1 MVENM
6 LTNTVAYLLFIGLGA
21 LLRFRVKA
29 DKFVV
34 PLITFATC
42 FVFYLFCKDFQT
54 GDEKITTLLWDS
66 SRSGDIKIDI
76 ISSLNNCKIV
86 LPFFIITLLALF
98 NNLFFKYESNK
109 REFAAILIFNLLSL
123 IMLIAGNNLIQIITF
138 VFVIDILSQLFIKDI
153 YASRRY
159 SIYNLVADMGLFL
172 VMAMLKGKLETLEI
186 GSVGHY
192 YETGRHRDFIM
203 FVIMVSLFIK
213 MGFFLFQ
220 SYLLDLKNTKFHKL
234 ILIYYLSTP
243 MVALI
248 LFMKFY
254 PLLVVSPS
262 FEICLDIAVALTM
275 FWGTIGMIVIN
286 NLKEKTV
293 YLNMLIMAI
302 VVKLLQC
309 SDFVWSLPF
318 SIILIAGFCLNLSLY
333 YTHYYLDRENDL
345 SYIYTEP
352 KGNKTAIKLVT
363 CFYVLTGAVLFSQ
376 LGAMHTKLNMYW
388 ICFFAFLFVL
398 SSSHLYAQIF
408 GLFRKHMQIVKFD
421 YRPIFIL
428 FICMLG
434 ECFMIANFE
443 NYWLYALVFVVCF
456 VVLMIVYPLK
466 AIVENKKLNLKLQ
479 KIDFFAHIYDMM
491 IVNPIKIIGRWLT
504 VLFDF
509 MFIEKTLTAMGT
521 SVNSFTIRV
530 FRKFVRNWP
539 LYYMANFVVAVLVVI
554 YFFIKGSK

>member
-6 LTNTVAYLLFIGLGA
+6 LTNAVAYLLFIGLCA
-21 LLRFRVKA
+21 LLKFRVKA
-29 DKFVV
+29 DKFIV
-34 PLITFATC
+34 PLMTFATC

-54 GDEKITTLLWDS
+54 GNEKITTLLWDS

-86 LPFFIITLLALF
+86 FPFFIITLIALF
-98 NNLFFKYESNK
+98 NNLFFRYESNK

-262 FEICLDIAVALTM
+262 FEMCLNIAIVLTM
-275 FWGTIGMIVIN
+275 CWGTIGMIAIN

-309 SDFVWSLPF
+309 SEFVWNMQL
-318 SIILIAGFCLNLSLY
+318 SIMLVAGFCLNLCLY
-333 YTHYYLDRENDL
+333 YTHYYLNRESDL

-352 KGNKTAIKLVT
+352 LGNKKAIKFITVV
-363 CFYVLTGAVLFSQ
+363 YMLTACVFFSQ
-376 LGAMHTKLNMYW
+376 LEIVYSNLSLPW
-388 ICFFAFLFVL
+388 ICFFAALFVVA
-398 SSSHLYAQIF
+398 SSNLYAQIF
-408 GLFRKHMQIVKFD
+408 SLFKKNMQKLKFD
-421 YRPIFIL
+421 FRPLLILSLCVFVESFIL
-428 FICMLG
+428 F
-434 ECFMIANFE
+434 EYKP
-443 NYWLYALVFVVCF
+443 YWLYPLIFIVTFVALIM
-456 VVLMIVYPLK
+456 LYPLK
-466 AIVENKKLNLKLQ
+466 FIFEKKQLNTKLQ
-479 KIDFFAHIYDMM
+479 KIDFFAHIYDIM
-491 IVNPIKIIGRWLT
+491 IVNPVKIIGRWLT

-539 LYYMANFVVAVLVVI
+539 VYYSINFILAILVVI
-554 YFFIKGSK
+554 WCFIKGSK